1 MGQQQA
7 HWGARLEGLLGGAHS
22 AAPLSQ
28 GEPQTLGQGGGAGR
42 GGSGGGGDAHRGGEV
57 VFAGHLHGG
66 RAGGEW
72 AGGGRALRAGAP
84 AGQVS
89 DTRSLPGYI

>member
-1 MGQQQA
+1 MA
-7 HWGARLEGLLGGAHS
+7 V
-22 AAPLSQ
+22 
-28 GEPQTLGQGGGAGR
+28 
-42 GGSGGGGDAHRGGEV
+42 GGGGDAHRGGEV